1 MKASGLAKA
10 GDSNPNP
17 DCYESLA
24 PYYEE
29 IYANIDADET
39 VRQWWQLL
47 RESQIVTGHPER
59 LRLLDIGCGPGWQL
73 KAWREL
79 GFAVSGVD
87 SSPTLLAL
95 ARERL
100 GPLAD
105 CVDLYRAN
113 ILEPASLPAGM
124 SYDVV
129 VSHFNF
135 LNLFSPEQRERL
147 FMSVASL
154 VQPGGVWIADFAEP
168 RSPLEAIEERI
179 SVSEGALVR
188 KGEFNSRLG
197 CFEQHWEGPA
207 VACHERYWFGHGAQ
221 ATALASR
228 TGWQL
233 CLRRAWHPYAPDAAW
248 QDPKDYDEVLV
259 DVYRRL
265 KGGAT

>member
-1 MKASGLAKA
+1 MKASGLTKT

-24 PYYEE
+24 PYYEQ
-29 IYANIDADET
+29 IYTNIDADET

-47 RESQIVTGHPER
+47 CESRLVTDHPER

-79 GFAVSGVD
+79 GFAVSGID

-100 GPLAD
+100 GPVAD

-113 ILEPASLPAGM
+113 ILEPALLPAGI

-135 LNLFSPEQRERL
+135 LNLVAPDQRERL
-147 FMSVASL
+147 FRSVACL
-154 VQPGGVWIADFAEP
+154 VHPGGVWIADFAEP
-168 RSPLEAIEERI
+168 RSPPESIEERI
-179 SVSEGALVR
+179 RVPEGTLIR
-188 KGEFNSRLG
+188 KGQFNIRLG
-197 CFEQHWEGPA
+197 CFEQHWEGPTF
-207 VACHERYWFGHGAQ
+207 ACDENYWFGHGAK
-221 ATALASR
+221 AAALASR

-233 CLRRAWHPYAPDAAW
+233 CLRRAWHPYAREAAW
-248 QDPKDYDEVLV
+248 KDPGETDEVLV

-265 KGGAT
+265 KKEAT

>member
-1 MKASGLAKA
+1 MKASGPAKA
-10 GDSNPNP
+10 DDGNPNP
-17 DCYESLA
+17 DCYELLA

-47 RESQIVTGHPER
+47 RESQLVTEHPER

-87 SSPTLLAL
+87 SSPTLLDS

-129 VSHFNF
+129 VSHFTF
-135 LNLFSPEQRERL
+135 LNLFTPEQRECL
-147 FMSVASL
+147 FRSVACL
-154 VQPGGVWIADFAEP
+154 VRPGGVWIADFAEP
-168 RSPLEAIEERI
+168 RSPPEPIEERI

-197 CFEQHWEGPA
+197 CYEQHWEGPDF
-207 VACHERYWFGHGAQ
+207 ACDERYWFGHGAE
-221 ATALASR
+221 AAALASR

-233 CLRRAWHPYAPDAAW
+233 CLRKAWHPYAPESSW
-248 QDPKDYDEVLV
+248 QDPIDYDEVLV

-265 KGGAT
+265 QGGAT

>member
-1 MKASGLAKA
+1 MKSSGLVKA

-47 RESQIVTGHPER
+47 RESRLVTEHPEM

-73 KAWREL
+73 KAWKEL
-79 GFAVSGVD
+79 GFAVSGMD
-87 SSPTLLAL
+87 SSHTLLAL

-100 GPLAD
+100 GPLAN
-105 CVDLYRAN
+105 CADLYRAN
-113 ILEPASLPAGM
+113 ILEPEALPAGM

-135 LNLFSPEQRERL
+135 LNLFAPEQRERL
-147 FMSVASL
+147 FRSVARL
-154 VQPGGVWIADFAEP
+154 VHPGGVWIVDFSEP
-168 RSPLEAIEERI
+168 HSPPEPFEECI
-179 SVSEGALVR
+179 SVSDGTLIR
-188 KGEFNSRLG
+188 KGRFNSSLG
-197 CFEQHWEGPA
+197 CYEQHWEGPTFA
-207 VACHERYWFGHGAQ
+207 SDENYWFGHGAK
-221 ATALASR
+221 ASALASR

-233 CLRRAWHPYAPDAAW
+233 CLRKAWHPYDPEAAW
-248 QDPKDYDEVLV
+248 QDPGDYDEVLV

-265 KGGAT
+265 EGEAA